1 MADVPALAEHFLALS
16 RRDGQHAIQSMSA
29 AALARLM
36 AWSWPGNVRELKHAV
51 DRAAL
56 LASGPQLTADDL
68 DLGPAQAATAPPAAA
83 EGFNAAKARA
93 VRDFERHYI
102 ERTLAEAGGN
112 IAQAAR
118 LARKHRRAFFEL
130 LRKHDIDAARY
141 RAG

>member
-1 MADVPALAEHFLALS
+1 M
-16 RRDGQHAIQSMSA
+16 
-29 AALARLM
+29 
-36 AWSWPGNVRELKHAV
+36 
-51 DRAAL
+51 
-56 LASGPQLTADDL
+56 
-68 DLGPAQAATAPPAAA
+68 
-83 EGFNAAKARA
+83 
-93 VRDFERHYI
+93 RDFERHYI